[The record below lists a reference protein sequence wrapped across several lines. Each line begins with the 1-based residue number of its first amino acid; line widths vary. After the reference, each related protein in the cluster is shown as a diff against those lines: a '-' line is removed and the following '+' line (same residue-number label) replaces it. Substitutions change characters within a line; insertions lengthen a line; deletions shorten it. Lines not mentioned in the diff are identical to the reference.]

1 MKKLINLLKLAFLKS
16 RSFINNNIW
25 KINLK
30 ELPWYKMAPIKLLR
44 TFILAYRGFNEDKVN
59 LRASALTY
67 FSILSVVPII
77 AMAFGIAKGFGFDDK
92 MQQLLQESLKGQ
104 EDIATW
110 LIDFATNM
118 LDSVKGGWI
127 FGIGLVFL
135 LWTVMQVLSNIEN
148 AFNSI
153 WQVKHSRVFFRKFSD
168 YFSIM
173 MVAPI
178 LILVSS
184 SSQVFIIETVDR
196 ITNEITFIGYVGP
209 IIHFFVKLVP
219 YVLVWMLFTFIYMV
233 MPNTK
238 VKFGSALIAGII
250 AGTVFQVLQ
259 WGYIHFQIGVSR
271 YNTIYGSFAA
281 LPLFLVW
288 LNYSWLIVL
297 FGAEISFSAQNHH
310 QYEYESDIKN
320 MNLRTKRLTA
330 LYILNHIVFN
340 FESGKSPLT
349 AQAISKKLKLPVKF
363 VRQLIYELIECE
375 ILAETPS
382 KDFKEPAFLPAKST
396 QTLTLHYAI
405 EKLNNFGLDYT
416 FLNNEDELLTA
427 IETRLN
433 AFEEIIEKSDSND
446 LLVNLGKSVDS
457 KQTKKA

>member
-1 MKKLINLLKLAFLKS
+1 
-16 RSFINNNIW
+16 
-25 KINLK
+25 
-30 ELPWYKMAPIKLLR
+30 
-44 TFILAYRGFNEDKVN
+44 
-59 LRASALTY
+59 
-67 FSILSVVPII
+67 
-77 AMAFGIAKGFGFDDK
+77 
-92 MQQLLQESLKGQ
+92 
-104 EDIATW
+104 
-110 LIDFATNM
+110 
-118 LDSVKGGWI
+118 
-127 FGIGLVFL
+127 
-135 LWTVMQVLSNIEN
+135 MQVLSNIEN
-148 AFNSI
+148 AFNGI

-173 MVAPI
+173 LIAPI

-196 ITNEITFIGYVGP
+196 ISNEIAFIGYVGP
-209 IIHFFVKLVP
+209 IIHFFVKFVP
-219 YVLVWMLFTFIYMV
+219 YILVWMLFTFIYMV

-238 VKFGSALIAGII
+238 VNFGSALIAGII

-310 QYEYESDIKN
+310 QYEYERDIKN

-330 LYILNHIVFN
+330 LYILNHIIHN
-340 FESGKSPLT
+340 FEAGNAPFT
-349 AQAISKKLKLPVKF
+349 AQAISQNLKLPVKF

-375 ILAETPS
+375 VLAETPS

-396 QTLTLHYAI
+396 QTITLHFVI
-405 EKLNNFGLDYT
+405 EKLNNFGWDYS
-416 FLNNEDELLTA
+416 FINNNDKLLTA
-427 IETRLN
+427 IESRLS
-433 AFEEIIEKSDSND
+433 AFEKLIEHSDSNE
-446 LLVNLGKSVDS
+446 LLVNLGTNQEAKHVM
-457 KQTKKA
+457 A

>member
-1 MKKLINLLKLAFLKS
+1 MS
-16 RSFINNNIW
+16 
-25 KINLK
+25 
-30 ELPWYKMAPIKLLR
+30 PIKLMR

-173 MVAPI
+173 LIAPI

-184 SSQVFIIETVDR
+184 SSQVFIIETVDCR
-196 ITNEITFIGYVGP
+196 NRFSGTAMG
-209 IIHFFVKLVP
+209 IHSL
-219 YVLVWMLFTFIYMV
+219 
-233 MPNTK
+233 
-238 VKFGSALIAGII
+238 SD
-250 AGTVFQVLQ
+250 
-259 WGYIHFQIGVSR
+259 R
-271 YNTIYGSFAA
+271 CFA
-281 LPLFLVW
+281 
-288 LNYSWLIVL
+288 I
-297 FGAEISFSAQNHH
+297 QHH
-310 QYEYESDIKN
+310 
-320 MNLRTKRLTA
+320 LR
-330 LYILNHIVFN
+330 
-340 FESGKSPLT
+340 
-349 AQAISKKLKLPVKF
+349 
-363 VRQLIYELIECE
+363 
-375 ILAETPS
+375 
-382 KDFKEPAFLPAKST
+382 
-396 QTLTLHYAI
+396 
-405 EKLNNFGLDYT
+405 
-416 FLNNEDELLTA
+416 
-427 IETRLN
+427 
-433 AFEEIIEKSDSND
+433 
-446 LLVNLGKSVDS
+446 
-457 KQTKKA
+457 

>member
-16 RSFINNNIW
+16 KSFITYNIW

-30 ELPWYKMAPIKLLR
+30 ELPWYKMSPIKLMR

-173 MVAPI
+173 LIAPI

-184 SSQVFIIETVDR
+184 SSQVFIIETVDK

-259 WGYIHFQIGVSR
+259 WGYIHFQIGVS
-271 YNTIYGSFAA
+271 G
-281 LPLFLVW
+281 LVE
-288 LNYSWLIVL
+288 LQL
-297 FGAEISFSAQNHH
+297 AH
-310 QYEYESDIKN
+310 
-320 MNLRTKRLTA
+320 RTFWR
-330 LYILNHIVFN
+330 
-340 FESGKSPLT
+340 
-349 AQAISKKLKLPVKF
+349 
-363 VRQLIYELIECE
+363 
-375 ILAETPS
+375 
-382 KDFKEPAFLPAKST
+382 
-396 QTLTLHYAI
+396 
-405 EKLNNFGLDYT
+405 
-416 FLNNEDELLTA
+416 
-427 IETRLN
+427 
-433 AFEEIIEKSDSND
+433 
-446 LLVNLGKSVDS
+446 
-457 KQTKKA
+457 